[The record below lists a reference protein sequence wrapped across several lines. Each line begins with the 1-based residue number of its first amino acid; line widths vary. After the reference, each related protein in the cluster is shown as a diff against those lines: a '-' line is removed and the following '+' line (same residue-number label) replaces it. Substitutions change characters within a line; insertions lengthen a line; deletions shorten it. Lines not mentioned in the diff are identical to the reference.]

1 MRADGHAGRCLERRG
16 GYDMMV
22 VRMEKKID
30 VLCDVRLRVML
41 DIVSET

>member
-1 MRADGHAGRCLERRG
+1 MKLGVWKEEDI
-16 GYDMMV
+16 YDMMV
-22 VRMEKKID
+22 LRMEKKID